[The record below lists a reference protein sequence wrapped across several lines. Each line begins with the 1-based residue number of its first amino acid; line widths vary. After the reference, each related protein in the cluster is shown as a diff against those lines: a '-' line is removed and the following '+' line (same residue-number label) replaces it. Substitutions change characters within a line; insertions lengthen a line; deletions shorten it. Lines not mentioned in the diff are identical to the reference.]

1 MKRDGPHMPRDTDVI
16 LSANRPWKRIQTGP
30 LGDVS
35 LISVPATDNDAHEK
49 EKKRK
54 ERKKEKSR
62 RSIPGLIEVCVCLAE
77 GKLIFDIR
85 AVGLGAVSGALWRSH
100 WNQLDIHPMET
111 GWVKFKNPWRR
122 IVRLVIN
129 YSSLWSK
136 VIDFLLYCKNYI
148 FNFRFFTLYRLSL
161 IRSNSDSFTFS
172 FVETLRYLANR
183 TG

>member
-16 LSANRPWKRIQTGP
+16 LSANRPWNRIQTGP

-129 YSSLWSK
+129 YSSLWQVVESNW
-136 VIDFLLYCKNYI
+136 FLAVLQKLYIQFSIFYFVSLI
-148 FNFRFFTLYRLSL
+148 FNPIQFRFFHV
-161 IRSNSDSFTFS
+161 F
-172 FVETLRYLANR
+172 LRRNVKVS
-183 TG
+183 GK